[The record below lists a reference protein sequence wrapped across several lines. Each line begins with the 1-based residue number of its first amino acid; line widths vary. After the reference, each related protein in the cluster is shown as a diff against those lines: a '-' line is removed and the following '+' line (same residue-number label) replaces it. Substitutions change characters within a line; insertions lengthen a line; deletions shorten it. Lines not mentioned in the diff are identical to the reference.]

1 MVAASRPQ
9 VVRLRSGD
17 VVRIRQVRP
26 GDVQALAR
34 AYARLG
40 EESRY
45 RRFFTARPELSDSFL
60 HAAAEVDHE
69 NHEALV
75 ALPLLSGEIVGE
87 CRFVRLPDRQDTADL
102 AVTVVDAWQ
111 GREHSP
117 GTRWSVVEAICLL
130 TVAAGQARSVSP
142 SLRTMPRTD
151 ARPLPR
157 PRVPDRTETA
167 DLRVAVRSDSPL
179 VVEIH
184 GEIDIQSAPGLR
196 DELLRVIRRYGAQ
209 LALDLTGVTFMD
221 CAGLNVLLATRRRA
235 RLEEGS
241 VRVIRASPRVLR
253 MISLLGLEKAF
264 ALG

>member
-1 MVAASRPQ
+1 
-9 VVRLRSGD
+9 
-17 VVRIRQVRP
+17 
-26 GDVQALAR
+26 
-34 AYARLG
+34 
-40 EESRY
+40 
-45 RRFFTARPELSDSFL
+45 
-60 HAAAEVDHE
+60 
-69 NHEALV
+69 
-75 ALPLLSGEIVGE
+75 
-87 CRFVRLPDRQDTADL
+87 
-102 AVTVVDAWQ
+102 
-111 GREHSP
+111 
-117 GTRWSVVEAICLL
+117 
-130 TVAAGQARSVSP
+130 
-142 SLRTMPRTD
+142 MPRTD

-196 DELLRVIRRYGAQ
+196 DELLRVICRYGAQ